1 MPCHS
6 NYPNL
11 TNIESELTMIFN
23 IYDDLKGEYTQL
35 KYPHP
40 KIHELECNKN
50 RLDKE
55 TNNLCKILQKQ
66 STTEIE
72 KYGYITQRWWLNH
85 QIMDFKRL
93 IEESKQIDFHKSSLS
108 RHEMELLED
117 NKFLN
122 DLVEDAFKKVEERFN
137 NFNKEQ
143 SIKWQKNITRNSF
156 VQVMS
161 SFELFSE
168 LMHLKISKN
177 EIEDSLIFKDYE
189 KSRDFWKINFQETF
203 EDWISFNE
211 VFELKRYFEKYYL
224 IIHPPNKAR
233 TYFEA
238 LTTKSKKNENLV
250 FTINDSTNAIEILRK
265 VKNKILEK
273 KEGSTQQSI

>member
-6 NYPNL
+6 DYPNL
-11 TNIESELTMIFN
+11 TNIESELTSIFN

-40 KIHELECNKN
+40 KIYESECTKD

-55 TNNLCKILQKQ
+55 TKNLCDFLQNK
-66 STTEIE
+66 SRIVIE
-72 KYGYITQRWWLNH
+72 RFGYITQRWWLNH

-93 IEESKQIDFHKSSLS
+93 IEESKQLNFQKSSLS
-108 RHEMELLED
+108 KHEIKLLYD
-117 NKFLN
+117 NMFLN
-122 DLVEDAFKKVEERFN
+122 YLVEDAFKKIQERFN

-143 SIKWQKNITRNSF
+143 SSEWQKNITRNSF
-156 VQVMS
+156 VQAMS

-168 LMHLKISKN
+168 LMYLKIHRK
-177 EIEDSLIFKDYE
+177 EIEDTSVFKEYE
-189 KSRDFWKINFQETF
+189 KSRDFWAITFQQSF
-203 EDWISFNE
+203 DDWISFNE

-224 IIHPPNKAR
+224 IIHPPNKAQ

-238 LTTKSKKNENLV
+238 LTTKSNKNENLV
-250 FTINDSTNAIEILRK
+250 FTINDSLNAIEILRK

-273 KEGSTQQSI
+273 EEGSTQQSI